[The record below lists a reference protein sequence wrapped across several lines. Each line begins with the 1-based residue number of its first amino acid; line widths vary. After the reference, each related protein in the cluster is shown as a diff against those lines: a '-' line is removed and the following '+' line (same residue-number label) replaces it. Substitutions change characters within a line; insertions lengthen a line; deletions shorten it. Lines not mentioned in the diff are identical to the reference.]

1 MISAHRL
8 AWLGCCVVLLIT
20 TGCKQSD
27 NLHPVKG
34 KIVFEDG
41 SPVMFG
47 DIEFQSTLEPINARG
62 KIQRDGTFVIGTRT
76 GNDGALEGPH
86 KVVIVQAITNHF
98 NLNVVHDHG
107 HIIAPKYT
115 RYETSDLKVDV
126 KPEENVLN
134 IVVEQREDAP
144 ESAQ

>member
-1 MISAHRL
+1 MSSTQRL
-8 AWLGCCVVLLIT
+8 GWLVCCAALLFT
-20 TGCKQSD
+20 LGCKQSED
-27 NLHPVKG
+27 LHPVRG

-62 KIQRDGTFVIGTRT
+62 KIERDGSFVISTR
-76 GNDGALEGPH
+76 GRNDGALEGPH

-98 NLNVVHDHG
+98 NLNVTHDHG
-107 HIIAPKYT
+107 HIIAPKYA
-115 RYETSDLKVDV
+115 RYETTDLKVDV

-144 ESAQ
+144 E